1 MHQHPLGFKG
11 IENLKKMISAP
22 KTRPRGRPRSEAAE
36 KAVLDAVHAFL
47 QEHSV
52 RELTMEGIAERAN
65 VGKPTLYKWWPSKAA
80 LVMAV
85 LRERLVPKPEPFS
98 SAKTAEEAIRAR
110 MHRIVRAF
118 NGMFGKVFADLIAE
132 GQNDPG
138 LLVDLYEKHLRPRR
152 EALQAEI
159 ERGKQAGEFYAE
171 VDSELLV
178 DSLIGPVYYRLL
190 MKSAPLTERYVD
202 QVLAQVMQGTRRVVQ
217 KQSKQRS
224 SSKSEV

>member
-1 MHQHPLGFKG
+1 
-11 IENLKKMISAP
+11 MISAP

-36 KAVLDAVHAFL
+36 QAVMDAVYDFL
-47 QEHSV
+47 QERSV

-85 LRERLVPKPEPFS
+85 LQQRLVPKPEPI

-110 MHRIVRAF
+110 MHRLVRAF

-132 GQNDPG
+132 GQSDPA
-138 LLVDLYEKHLRPRR
+138 LLAELYERHLGQRR
-152 EALQAEI
+152 EALVAEI

-171 VDSELLV
+171 VDSDLLV
-178 DSLIGPVYYRLL
+178 DSLIGPIYYRLL
-190 MKSAPLTERYVD
+190 MKTAPLTEAYID
-202 QVLAQVMQGTRRVVQ
+202 QLLAQLMLGKRRVVQ
-217 KQSKQRS
+217 ERSKQRS
-224 SSKSEV
+224 SSS

>member
-1 MHQHPLGFKG
+1 
-11 IENLKKMISAP
+11 MICAP

-36 KAVLDAVHAFL
+36 MAVMDAVYAFL

-85 LRERLVPKPEPFS
+85 LQQRLVPKPEPI

-138 LLVDLYEKHLRPRR
+138 LLSDLYEKHLGQRR
-152 EALQAEI
+152 EALVAEI

-171 VDSELLV
+171 VDSELFV
-178 DSLIGPVYYRLL
+178 DSLIGPIYYRLL
-190 MKSAPLTERYVD
+190 MKTAPLTESYVD
-202 QVLAQVMQGTRRVVQ
+202 QLLAQLMLGKRRVVR
-217 KQSKQRS
+217 KRSK
-224 SSKSEV
+224 

>member
-1 MHQHPLGFKG
+1 MV
-11 IENLKKMISAP
+11 SAP

-36 KAVLDAVHAFL
+36 KAVMDAVYAFL

-98 SAKTAEEAIRAR
+98 AKTAEEAIRAR

-132 GQNDPG
+132 GQNDPA
-138 LLVDLYEKHLRPRR
+138 LLGELYEKHLRPRR

-171 VDSELLV
+171 VDAELLV

-190 MKSAPLTERYVD
+190 MKSDPLTEKYVD

-224 SSKSEV
+224 SSKNEI

>member
-1 MHQHPLGFKG
+1 MALLVSN
-11 IENLKKMISAP
+11 ESRDLEKMIPAP

-36 KAVLDAVHAFL
+36 KAVMDAVYAFL

-85 LRERLVPKPEPFS
+85 LHERLVPKPPRLEPT
-98 SAKTAEEAIRAR
+98 SARTAEATIRAL
-110 MHRIVRAF
+110 MHRLVRAF

-138 LLVDLYEKHLRPRR
+138 LLSELYEKHLGQRR
-152 EALQAEI
+152 EALVAEI

-171 VDSELLV
+171 VDAELLV
-178 DSLIGPVYYRLL
+178 DSLIGPIYYRLL
-190 MKSAPLTERYVD
+190 MKTAPLTEAYVD
-202 QVLAQVMQGTRRVVQ
+202 QLFEQLMLGKRRVPQ
-217 KQSKQRS
+217 KRSK
-224 SSKSEV
+224 

>member
-1 MHQHPLGFKG
+1 
-11 IENLKKMISAP
+11 MISAT

-36 KAVLDAVHAFL
+36 QAVMDAVYDFL
-47 QEHSV
+47 QERSV

-85 LRERLVPKPEPFS
+85 LQQRLVPKPEPI

-110 MHRIVRAF
+110 MHRLVRAF

-132 GQNDPG
+132 GQSDPA
-138 LLVDLYEKHLRPRR
+138 LLAELYERHLGQRR
-152 EALQAEI
+152 EALVAEI

-178 DSLIGPVYYRLL
+178 DSLIGPIYYRLL
-190 MKSAPLTERYVD
+190 MKSAPLTEAYVD
-202 QVLAQVMQGTRRVVQ
+202 QLLAQLMQGKRRVVQ
-217 KQSKQRS
+217 KRSK
-224 SSKSEV
+224 

>member
-1 MHQHPLGFKG
+1 
-11 IENLKKMISAP
+11 MISAP

-36 KAVLDAVHAFL
+36 QAVMDAVYDFL
-47 QEHSV
+47 QERSV

-85 LRERLVPKPEPFS
+85 LQQRLVPKPEPI

-110 MHRIVRAF
+110 MHRLVRAF

-132 GQNDPG
+132 GQSDPA
-138 LLVDLYEKHLRPRR
+138 LLAELYERHLGQRR
-152 EALQAEI
+152 EALVAEI

-171 VDSELLV
+171 VDSDLLV
-178 DSLIGPVYYRLL
+178 DSLIGPIYYRLL
-190 MKSAPLTERYVD
+190 MKTAPLTEAYID
-202 QVLAQVMQGTRRVVQ
+202 QLLAQLMLGKRRVVQ
-217 KQSKQRS
+217 ECSKQRS
-224 SSKSEV
+224 SSS

>member
-1 MHQHPLGFKG
+1 
-11 IENLKKMISAP
+11 MISAP

-36 KAVLDAVHAFL
+36 KAVMDAVYAFL

-80 LVMAV
+80 LVVAV
-85 LRERLVPKPEPFS
+85 LRERLVPKPEPFL

-132 GQNDPG
+132 GQNDPD
-138 LLVDLYEKHLRPRR
+138 LLSDLYEKHLRPRR

-159 ERGKQAGEFYAE
+159 ERGKQAGEFCAE

-190 MKSAPLTERYVD
+190 MKSAPLTEKYVD

-224 SSKSEV
+224 SSKNEI

>member
-1 MHQHPLGFKG
+1 MALLVSN
-11 IENLKKMISAP
+11 ESRDLEKMIPAP

-36 KAVLDAVHAFL
+36 KAVMDAVYAFL

-85 LRERLVPKPEPFS
+85 LHERLVPKSEPF

-110 MHRIVRAF
+110 MHRRVRAF

-138 LLVDLYEKHLRPRR
+138 LLHDLYEKHLGQRR
-152 EALQAEI
+152 ESLVAEI
-159 ERGKQAGEFYAE
+159 ERGIQAGEFYAE

-178 DSLIGPVYYRLL
+178 DSLIGPIYYRLL
-190 MKSAPLTERYVD
+190 MKTAPLTEAYVD
-202 QVLAQVMQGTRRVVQ
+202 QLIEQLLLGKRRVAE
-217 KQSKQRS
+217 KRSK
-224 SSKSEV
+224 

>member
-1 MHQHPLGFKG
+1 M
-11 IENLKKMISAP
+11 
-22 KTRPRGRPRSEAAE
+22 
-36 KAVLDAVHAFL
+36 DAVYDFL
-47 QEHSV
+47 QERSV
-52 RELTMEGIAERAN
+52 RELTMDGIAERAN

-85 LRERLVPKPEPFS
+85 LQERIVPKPEPI
-98 SAKTAEEAIRAR
+98 SARTAEEAIRSR
-110 MHRIVRAF
+110 MHRIVSAF

-138 LLVDLYEKHLRPRR
+138 LLGDLYEKHLGPRR

-159 ERGKQAGEFYAE
+159 ERGKQAGELYAE

-190 MKSAPLTERYVD
+190 MRSAPLTEAYVD
-202 QVLAQVMQGTRRVVQ
+202 QLVAQLMQGTRSVGQGR
-217 KQSKQRS
+217 SK
-224 SSKSEV
+224 

>member
-1 MHQHPLGFKG
+1 MHDDAVGFKG
-11 IENLKKMISAP
+11 IKRLKKMISVP

-36 KAVLDAVHAFL
+36 QAVMDAVYAFL
-47 QEHSV
+47 QERSV

-85 LRERLVPKPEPFS
+85 LQQRLVPKAPKLEPT
-98 SAKTAEEAIRAR
+98 SARTAEETIRAL

-138 LLVDLYEKHLRPRR
+138 LLSDLYEKHLGQRR
-152 EALQAEI
+152 KALVAEI

-178 DSLIGPVYYRLL
+178 DCLIGPIYYRLL
-190 MKSAPLTERYVD
+190 MKTAPLTETYVD
-202 QVLAQVMQGTRRVVQ
+202 QLIVQVMLGKRKVARNPA
-217 KQSKQRS
+217 K
-224 SSKSEV
+224 

>member
-1 MHQHPLGFKG
+1 MILLVSN
-11 IENLKKMISAP
+11 ESRDLEKMIPAP

-36 KAVLDAVHAFL
+36 KAVMDAVYAFL
-47 QEHSV
+47 EERSV

-85 LRERLVPKPEPFS
+85 LQERLVPKAPKLEPG
-98 SAKTAEEAIRAR
+98 SAKTAEETIRGL

-138 LLVDLYEKHLRPRR
+138 LLSDLYEKHLGQRR
-152 EALQAEI
+152 NALVAEI
-159 ERGKQAGEFYAE
+159 ERGKQAGEFYPE
-171 VDSELLV
+171 VDAELLV
-178 DSLIGPVYYRLL
+178 DSLIGPIYYRLL
-190 MKSAPLTERYVD
+190 MKTAPLTEAYVD
-202 QVLAQVMQGTRRVVQ
+202 QLITQLMLGKRKIAQKR
-217 KQSKQRS
+217 SK
-224 SSKSEV
+224 

>member
-1 MHQHPLGFKG
+1 
-11 IENLKKMISAP
+11 MISAP

-36 KAVLDAVHAFL
+36 QSVMDAVYAFL
-47 QEHSV
+47 QERSV

-85 LRERLVPKPEPFS
+85 LQQRLVPKPEPI

-110 MHRIVRAF
+110 MHRLVRAF

-138 LLVDLYEKHLRPRR
+138 LLSDLYEKHLGQRR
-152 EALQAEI
+152 EALVAEI

-178 DSLIGPVYYRLL
+178 DSLIGPIYYRLL
-190 MKSAPLTERYVD
+190 MKTAPLTEAYVD
-202 QVLAQVMQGTRRVVQ
+202 QLLAQLMLGKRRVVQ
-217 KQSKQRS
+217 KRSKKRS
-224 SSKSEV
+224 SF

>member
-1 MHQHPLGFKG
+1 MSRSVS
-11 IENLKKMISAP
+11 EDSRDLKKMSSAP
-22 KTRPRGRPRSEAAE
+22 KPRPRGRPRSEAAE
-36 KAVLDAVHAFL
+36 QAVMDAVYEFL
-47 QEHSV
+47 QERSV

-85 LRERLVPKPEPFS
+85 LQERLVPPKPES
-98 SAKTAEEAIRAR
+98 ISAKTAEEAIRAR

-132 GQNDPG
+132 GQNDPR
-138 LLVDLYEKHLRPRR
+138 LLGELYERHLGPRR

-159 ERGKQAGEFYAE
+159 ERGKQSGEFYAD
-171 VDSELLV
+171 VDAELLV

-190 MKSAPLTERYVD
+190 MKSAPLTEAYVD
-202 QVLAQVMQGTRRVVQ
+202 QLIAQLMQGTRGVGHRR
-217 KQSKQRS
+217 SK
-224 SSKSEV
+224 

>member
-1 MHQHPLGFKG
+1 M
-11 IENLKKMISAP
+11 
-22 KTRPRGRPRSEAAE
+22 
-36 KAVLDAVHAFL
+36 DAVYAFL
-47 QEHSV
+47 HERSV

-85 LRERLVPKPEPFS
+85 LHERLVPKSEPF

-110 MHRIVRAF
+110 MHRLVRAF

-138 LLVDLYEKHLRPRR
+138 LLHDLYEKHLGQRR
-152 EALQAEI
+152 ESLVAEI
-159 ERGKQAGEFYAE
+159 ERGIQAGEFYAE

-178 DSLIGPVYYRLL
+178 DSLIGPIYYRLL
-190 MKSAPLTERYVD
+190 MKTAPLTEAYVD
-202 QVLAQVMQGTRRVVQ
+202 QLIEQLLLGKRRVAE
-217 KQSKQRS
+217 KRSK
-224 SSKSEV
+224 